1 MAKALLFILAC
12 FVLGNGHW
20 FIALLMLVCL
30 SAVKERFE

>member
-20 FIALLMLVCL
+20 LIALLMLVCI
-30 SAVKERFE
+30 SAVKEKVE